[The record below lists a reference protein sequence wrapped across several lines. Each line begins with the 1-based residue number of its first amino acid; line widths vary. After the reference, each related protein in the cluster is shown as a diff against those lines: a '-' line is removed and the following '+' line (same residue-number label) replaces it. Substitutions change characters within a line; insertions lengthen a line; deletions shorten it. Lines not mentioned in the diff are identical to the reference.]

1 MSPPGTGA
9 GRQMGR
15 KTEKAR
21 NFRSSA
27 ARLVGLFA
35 PHRVPVVFILII
47 SLAASAFSIA
57 GPRLLGM
64 ATQMLYQ
71 GAIDTLNGTGRFDR
85 EGFITLILIL
95 AAIYAASSL
104 ATFLSGFLLSGI
116 TEEIT
121 RKLRSRV
128 NETIHTVPLRT
139 HDRYTPGEIVSRVS
153 NDIDALG
160 QSLNQSAIQIITSIT
175 TMIGVLIMM
184 LSISVLMTLITLIIF
199 PISIKVISLIVNR
212 SQSFFASRQKTLG
225 EINSQV
231 EEAFS
236 GHTVIK
242 AFNGEDSQ
250 KQLFAQR
257 NQELYESSRKSQF
270 LSALMM
276 PVMQSIGNI
285 SYVFIALSGGFLVVQ
300 GRINVG
306 EIQAFIQYMRN
317 FTQPL
322 NLIAQV
328 SSMIQTTV
336 AAAER
341 VFAFIDEEKEQDIE
355 DPEEIRGP
363 VHSIEFREVSFG
375 YTPHN
380 PVIESFSLS
389 VQKGDTIAIVGPTG
403 AGKTTIVKLL
413 MDFYR
418 PDSGEILINGI
429 PLTRIS
435 KESLRQKVA
444 MVLQD
449 TWLFEGTIRDNIIY
463 GNEQAG
469 EEEILNAAQKA
480 QIEHFIHTLPGGYDM
495 MLSEDSSNIS
505 QGQRQLITIARALV
519 RNPDVLILD
528 EATSSVDTRTEV
540 LIQKAMD
547 NVLHQRTNFIIAH
560 RLSTIVNADLILVMD
575 KGAVVEQ
582 GTHRQLL
589 ETGKLY
595 AELYRNQFQ
604 PEQA

>member
-1 MSPPGTGA
+1 MSPPGSGA
-9 GRQMGR
+9 GRQLGR
-15 KTEKAR
+15 KSEKAK

-27 ARLVGLFA
+27 VRLIRLFA
-35 PHRVPVVFILII
+35 PHKVMVVFILII

-71 GAIDTLNGTGRFDR
+71 GALDTLNGTGNFDR

-184 LSISVLMTLITLIIF
+184 LSISVLMTLITIIIF
-199 PISIKVISLIVNR
+199 PVSIKLISLIVNR

-250 KQLFAQR
+250 KQQFARR

-336 AAAER
+336 AAGER
-341 VFAFIDEEKEQDIE
+341 VFAFIDEEREQTIE
-355 DPEEIRGP
+355 DPQEIRGP
-363 VHSIEFREVSFG
+363 VRSIEFREVSFG

-418 PDSGEILINGI
+418 PDIGEILINGI

-449 TWLFEGTIRDNIIY
+449 TWLFEGTIRENIIY
-463 GNEQAG
+463 GKEDAS
-469 EEEILNAAQKA
+469 EEDILNAAQKA

-519 RNPDVLILD
+519 RDPDVLILD

-540 LIQKAMD
+540 LIQRAMD
-547 NVLHQRTNFIIAH
+547 NVLHQRTSFIIAH